1 MPAEAAY
8 DYIIVGAG
16 SAGCVLAHRL
26 AACPQLKVLLLE
38 AGGRDRNPLITMP
51 AGIAQ
56 LLRDRRILWRYRT
69 EPEPA
74 LGERRLYWPRGR
86 LLGGSS
92 SINAMCYTRGH
103 PRDYEEWAHAAG
115 EAWSYARVLP
125 YFRKAEH
132 YRGGANE
139 YHGEGGPLSVEPLKF
154 RNPLSAVFVEAGIA
168 CGLPR
173 NADFNGAA
181 QEGVGFYHVTQ
192 RNGRR
197 ASAASAYLAAR
208 APARQPRGAHRLPRR
223 AGAVLGSARERG
235 GVPRA
240 RRPRACPRAA

>member
-1 MPAEAAY
+1 
-8 DYIIVGAG
+8 
-16 SAGCVLAHRL
+16 
-26 AACPQLKVLLLE
+26 
-38 AGGRDRNPLITMP
+38 MP

-139 YHGEGGPLSVEPLKF
+139 YHGERRTAVGRAAEVPQSAERGVRRGGHRLWLCRAMPISTAL
-154 RNPLSAVFVEAGIA
+154 R
-168 CGLPR
+168 
-173 NADFNGAA
+173 
-181 QEGVGFYHVTQ
+181 
-192 RNGRR
+192 RR
-197 ASAASAYLAAR
+197 AWASTTSPSATAAAAAPR
-208 APARQPRGAHRLPRR
+208 ALILRPR
-223 AGAVLGSARERG
+223 AGAPTSRCAPIASPRG
-235 GVPRA
+235 CCSRQRA
-240 RRPRACPRAA
+240 RAGWSTSGAASPRVPARCVRCCLPAAPSAPRSCCCSRA